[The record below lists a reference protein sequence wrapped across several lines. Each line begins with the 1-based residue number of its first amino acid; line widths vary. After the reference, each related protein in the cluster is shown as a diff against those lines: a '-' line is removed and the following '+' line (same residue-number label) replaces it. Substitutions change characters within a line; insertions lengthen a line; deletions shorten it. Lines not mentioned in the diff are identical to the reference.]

1 MNILTDVYLG
11 NDRRSKEITFVSY
24 NNTNIRWKRPF
35 EMHYIRCYLTWGMRV
50 YFNKNTYVQMIDVS
64 QFRQENETFRKLQI
78 TATICY

>member
-1 MNILTDVYLG
+1 MYIWETTDVPKKSLLC
-11 NDRRSKEITFVSY
+11 RTITQISDG
-24 NNTNIRWKRPF
+24 KDLF
-35 EMHYIRCYLTWGMRV
+35 EMHYIRCYFDLGMRV